1 MRKGVLLVN
10 LGTPNSPRVR
20 DVRKFL
26 GEFLMDERVIDIH
39 PFFRFL
45 LVWGI
50 IVPFRGPA
58 SARLYRQIWDA
69 QTGSPLLH
77 YSNLQQQLLKL
88 EMGEDYIIELGMR
101 YQYPSIELALNKLKA
116 AGADSIQVVPL
127 FPQYASATTGSVIA
141 EVMRVISR
149 WHFIPTVSISG
160 AFYNHPLFVEA
171 FALNAAKYGVNSFDH
186 VLFSFHGLPERQ
198 LRACD
203 AAGSKCLQ
211 QVNCCK
217 QITAQNKNCYAAQ
230 CHETARLIA
239 NEINISIR
247 DYTVCFQS
255 RLGKQEWVKPYT
267 SSTIRKLAAFGKK
280 RLLVICPAFVSDCL
294 ETIHEIASE
303 YRDEFIAAGGEH
315 LQLVE
320 SLNGSLTFIALLK
333 SIASQ
338 NASDLIGQSCL
349 DII

>member
-1 MRKGVLLVN
+1 MRKGILLVN
-10 LGTPNSPRVR
+10 LGTPNSPDVR

-26 GEFLMDERVIDIH
+26 AEFLMDKRVVDIH
-39 PFFRFL
+39 LFFRFL
-45 LVWGI
+45 LVRCI
-50 IVPFRGPA
+50 IVPFRGPK
-58 SARLYRQIWDA
+58 SARLYRQIWSA
-69 QTGSPLLH
+69 KTGSPLLH
-77 YSNLQQQLLKL
+77 YSNQQQQLLKL
-88 EMGEDYIIELGMR
+88 ELDNEYVVELGMR

-116 AGADSIQVVPL
+116 AGADSIQVIPL

-149 WHFIPTVSISG
+149 WNFIPPVSISG

-171 FALNAAKYGVNSFDH
+171 FAANAARYDVNSFDH

-239 NEINISIR
+239 SEINISIR
-247 DYTVCFQS
+247 AYTVCFQS

-267 SSTIRKLAAFGKK
+267 SSTIKQLAASGKK

-294 ETIHEIASE
+294 ETVYEIASE
-303 YRDEFIAAGGEH
+303 YREEFIAAGGEQ
-315 LQLVE
+315 LQLVD
-320 SLNGSLTFIALLK
+320 SLNDSPIFINFLK
-333 SIASQ
+333 SVVSQ
-338 NASDLIGQSCL
+338 SDSDLISQCRL
-349 DII
+349 DIA